1 MLKRNIK
8 IILIGLLV
16 LIFFGLIYSFLSSKP
31 EIVSDTSMM
40 SDESVPPVPT
50 LTRSASDELVDID
63 PVISAEN
70 ISEGLSE
77 IQAPVV
83 ALDTFES
90 AVPDEIAEVASTI
103 SVDAEVSEPE
113 AISSDIAEVLAEV
126 EEAVSTED
134 QLDQDESA
142 QEVLAQPEAQEVM
155 PDQQVVSED
164 GQSPVEITEEGS
176 KLASVE
182 TDLDTSE
189 EEQGTEPMLAVDSD
203 VDVLPE
209 QTGFLDLNLTETT
222 SIDLKL
228 IEGDDL
234 ILDDINEDL
243 TKYQTVVA
251 SVAADPELVP
261 ETLES
266 VEVELNSATGDT
278 AEIEVAET
286 SVLVSGET
294 PEHAVISI
302 PDPDDELMNGVGE
315 LSEQYRETYAK
326 LQLVTS
332 KLSRADE
339 KNKALKDRFVEAASQ
354 NREMDEKINLIN
366 QKIIELTT
374 K

>member
-40 SDESVPPVPT
+40 SDEPAPPVPA
-50 LTRSASDELVDID
+50 LTQSASDELVDIN
-63 PVISAEN
+63 PVISTESV
-70 ISEGLSE
+70 SEGLSE

-83 ALDTFES
+83 VLDAPES
-90 AVPDEIAEVASTI
+90 EVSGETAETATNVAVDI
-103 SVDAEVSEPE
+103 EVSEPE
-113 AISSDIAEVLAEV
+113 PISSDIAEVLAEV

-134 QLDQDESA
+134 QLDQGESA
-142 QEVLAQPEAQEVM
+142 QEVLAQPETQEAM
-155 PDQQVVSED
+155 PDQQAASED
-164 GQSPVEITEEGS
+164 EQSPVEITEEGS
-176 KLASVE
+176 ELASVE
-182 TDLDTSE
+182 SGFDASE

-243 TKYQTVVA
+243 TKYQAVVA
-251 SVAADPELVP
+251 TVAADSELVP

-294 PEHAVISI
+294 PEPSVISI

-315 LSEQYRETYAK
+315 LSKQYRETYAK

-339 KNKALKDRFVEAASQ
+339 KNKALKGRFVEAASQ

>member
-16 LIFFGLIYSFLSSKP
+16 LVFFGLIYSFLSSKP

-40 SDESVPPVPT
+40 SDEPVPPVPT

-63 PVISAEN
+63 PVVSAGDV
-70 ISEGLSE
+70 SEGLSE
-77 IQAPVV
+77 TQASVV
-83 ALDTFES
+83 VLDAPES
-90 AVPDEIAEVASTI
+90 EVSGETAETATNVAVDI
-103 SVDAEVSEPE
+103 EVSEPE
-113 AISSDIAEVLAEV
+113 PISSDIAEVLAEV

-142 QEVLAQPEAQEVM
+142 QKVLVQPEAQEAM
-155 PDQQVVSED
+155 PDQQAVSED
-164 GQSPVEITEEGS
+164 EQSPVETTEEGS
-176 KLASVE
+176 ELTSVE
-182 TDLDTSE
+182 SGFDTSE
-189 EEQGTEPMLAVDSD
+189 EEQSTEPMLAVDSD

-261 ETLES
+261 DTSES
-266 VEVELNSATGDT
+266 LDSAAPNTVEVE
-278 AEIEVAET
+278 IAET

-294 PEHAVISI
+294 PEPSVISI

-315 LSEQYRETYAK
+315 LSKQYRETYAK

-339 KNKALKDRFVEAASQ
+339 KNKALKGRFVEAASQ

>member
-1 MLKRNIK
+1 
-8 IILIGLLV
+8 
-16 LIFFGLIYSFLSSKP
+16 
-31 EIVSDTSMM
+31 MM
-40 SDESVPPVPT
+40 SDEPAPPVPAIT
-50 LTRSASDELVDID
+50 QSASDELVDIN
-63 PVISAEN
+63 PVISTESV
-70 ISEGLSE
+70 SEGLSE
-77 IQAPVV
+77 TQSPVIV
-83 ALDTFES
+83 LDAAEVS
-90 AVPDEIAEVASTI
+90 GEIAETAKRLAVE
-103 SVDAEVSEPE
+103 VEVSEPE
-113 AISSDIAEVLAEV
+113 SISSDIAEVLAEV

-142 QEVLAQPEAQEVM
+142 QEVLAQPEAQEAM
-155 PDQQVVSED
+155 PDQQVASENE
-164 GQSPVEITEEGS
+164 QPSVEIAEEGS
-176 KLASVE
+176 ELASVE
-182 TDLDTSE
+182 SGFDTSE

-294 PEHAVISI
+294 PEPAVISI

>member
-40 SDESVPPVPT
+40 SDEPVPPVPT

-63 PVISAEN
+63 PVISAGDV
-70 ISEGLSE
+70 SEGLSE

-83 ALDTFES
+83 ALDASES
-90 AVPDEIAEVASTI
+90 EVSDETAEVASTI
-103 SVDAEVSEPE
+103 SVDAGGSDPEP
-113 AISSDIAEVLAEV
+113 ISSDIAEVLAEV
-126 EEAVSTED
+126 EETVSTED
-134 QLDQDESA
+134 QLDQDEPV
-142 QEVLAQPEAQEVM
+142 QEVLVQPETQEAM
-155 PDQQVVSED
+155 PAQQVVSENE
-164 GQSPVEITEEGS
+164 QPSVEIAEEGS
-176 KLASVE
+176 ELASVE
-182 TDLDTSE
+182 SGFDTTE

-251 SVAADPELVP
+251 TVATDPELVP

-278 AEIEVAET
+278 AGIEVAET

-294 PEHAVISI
+294 PEPSVISI

>member
-8 IILIGLLV
+8 IILIGFLV

-40 SDESVPPVPT
+40 SDEPVPPVPT

-63 PVISAEN
+63 PVISAGDV
-70 ISEGLSE
+70 SEGLSE
-77 IQAPVV
+77 TQASVV
-83 ALDTFES
+83 VLDAPES
-90 AVPDEIAEVASTI
+90 EVSGETAETATNVAVDI
-103 SVDAEVSEPE
+103 EVSEPE
-113 AISSDIAEVLAEV
+113 PISSDIAEVLAEV

-176 KLASVE
+176 ELASVE
-182 TDLDTSE
+182 TDFDTSE

-251 SVAADPELVP
+251 TVAADPELVP

-266 VEVELNSATGDT
+266 VEVELNYATGDT
-278 AEIEVAET
+278 AGIEVAET

-294 PEHAVISI
+294 PEPSVISI

-326 LQLVTS
+326 LQLVAS

-339 KNKALKDRFVEAASQ
+339 KNKALKGRFVEAASQ

>member
-16 LIFFGLIYSFLSSKP
+16 LVFFGLIYSFLSSKP

-40 SDESVPPVPT
+40 SDEPVSPVPA
-50 LTRSASDELVDID
+50 LTRSASDELVDLD

-77 IQAPVV
+77 TQASVV
-83 ALDTFES
+83 VLDAPES
-90 AVPDEIAEVASTI
+90 EVSGEAAETATNVAVDI
-103 SVDAEVSEPE
+103 EVSEPE
-113 AISSDIAEVLAEV
+113 PISSDIAEVLAEV

-155 PDQQVVSED
+155 PAQQVVSENE
-164 GQSPVEITEEGS
+164 QPSVEIAEEGS
-176 KLASVE
+176 ELASVE
-182 TDLDTSE
+182 SGFDTSE

-278 AEIEVAET
+278 AGIEVAET

-294 PEHAVISI
+294 PEPSVISI

-339 KNKALKDRFVEAASQ
+339 KNKALKGRFVEAASQ

>member
-40 SDESVPPVPT
+40 SDEPVPPVPT

-63 PVISAEN
+63 PVISAGDV
-70 ISEGLSE
+70 SEGLSE

-83 ALDTFES
+83 ALDASES
-90 AVPDEIAEVASTI
+90 EVSDETAEVASTI
-103 SVDAEVSEPE
+103 SVDAGGSDPEP
-113 AISSDIAEVLAEV
+113 ISSDIAEVLAEV
-126 EEAVSTED
+126 EETVSTED
-134 QLDQDESA
+134 QLDQDEPV
-142 QEVLAQPEAQEVM
+142 QEVLVQPETQEAM
-155 PDQQVVSED
+155 PAQQVVSENE
-164 GQSPVEITEEGS
+164 QPSVEIAEEGS
-176 KLASVE
+176 ELASVE
-182 TDLDTSE
+182 SGFDTTE

-243 TKYQTVVA
+243 TKYQAVVA
-251 SVAADPELVP
+251 TVAADPELVP

-286 SVLVSGET
+286 SVLVSDET
-294 PEHAVISI
+294 PEPAVISI

-339 KNKALKDRFVEAASQ
+339 KNKALKGRFVEAASQ

>member
-50 LTRSASDELVDID
+50 LTRSASDELVDI
-63 PVISAEN
+63 
-70 ISEGLSE
+70 
-77 IQAPVV
+77 
-83 ALDTFES
+83 
-90 AVPDEIAEVASTI
+90 
-103 SVDAEVSEPE
+103 EVSEPE
-113 AISSDIAEVLAEV
+113 PISSDIAEVLAEV

-142 QEVLAQPEAQEVM
+142 QEVLVQPETQEAM
-155 PDQQVVSED
+155 PDQQAASED
-164 GQSPVEITEEGS
+164 EQSPVEITEEGS
-176 KLASVE
+176 ELASVE
-182 TDLDTSE
+182 SGFDASE

-243 TKYQTVVA
+243 TKYQAVVA
-251 SVAADPELVP
+251 TVATDPELMSD
-261 ETLES
+261 TSES
-266 VEVELNSATGDT
+266 VELDSAVPDT
-278 AEIEVAET
+278 AEIETAET

-294 PEHAVISI
+294 PEPSVISI